1 MVNEPE
7 PDPLIESNPDPEY
20 ARFLE
25 DRLYAFSV
33 QATGIADGQLLA
45 VPLRGTDGAVAG
57 GAYGWTWGG
66 TCYVRYLFVP
76 ADMRGRGHG
85 TGIMRAVEREAVA
98 RGCGQIVLETHD
110 FQAPALYRR
119 LGFAVV
125 GVIEG
130 YPHGHRYL
138 TMLKRLP

>member
-1 MVNEPE
+1 MVNEPN
-7 PDPLIESNPDPEY
+7 PLIESDPDPGY

-25 DRLYAFSV
+25 DRLYEHNV
-33 QATGIADGQLLA
+33 RATGIADGQLLA
-45 VPLRGTDGAVAG
+45 VPLRGTDGAVVG

-66 TCYVRYLFVP
+66 TCHVRYLLVP

-130 YPHGHRYL
+130 YPRGHRYL
-138 TMLKRLP
+138 IMLKRLP